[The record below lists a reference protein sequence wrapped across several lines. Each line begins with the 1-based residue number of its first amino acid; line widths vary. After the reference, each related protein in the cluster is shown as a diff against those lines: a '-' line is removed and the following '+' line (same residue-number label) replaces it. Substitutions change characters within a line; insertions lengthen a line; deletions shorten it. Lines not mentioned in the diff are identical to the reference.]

1 MNSVCIIGAGTMGV
15 GIAQWFANIGLQ
27 VFITDSKS
35 EVLDVAK
42 ESITTSY
49 EKLIQKNKFTI
60 LIFFTPEV
68 HKITNSLS

>member
-42 ESITTSY
+42 EGLRARVRCTKPNRSAAQRAS
-49 EKLIQKNKFTI
+49 E
-60 LIFFTPEV
+60 
-68 HKITNSLS
+68 